1 MGPLISF
8 DEIAEESSFFYD
20 IDQPLDWQEV
30 FGNSNP
36 LSLEVGFGNGKF
48 LIEIAALNPQIN
60 FFGIDFY
67 HKGIRK
73 LVTRINKLQIQNIRI
88 LYGDARERIPQIFET
103 DQLDSIFINFPDPWP
118 KKRHIK
124 RRLIKPK
131 FISMLTSKVTP
142 DGHIHLATDSESYAR
157 RNDGIPERSNGI
169 EKLLRIRKFPR
180 KPRGFSSI
188 QIRTKFYQCRGKN
201 ILHGVSKMR
210 TKRARMKQLYTGDAS
225 GFR

>member
-20 IDQPLDWQEV
+20 IDHPLDWQEV

-48 LIEIAALNPQIN
+48 LIEIAAVNPQIN

-88 LYGDARERIPQIFET
+88 LYGDARERIPQIFEAG
-103 DQLDSIFINFPDPWP
+103 QLDSIFINFPDPWP

-124 RRLIKPK
+124 RRLIKPN

-142 DGHIHLATDSESYAR
+142 EGHIHLATDSEPYASEMMQYLSDATGLKNCYGPGKFR
-157 RNDGIPERSNGI
+157 EQREDFPQSKYERNFINAG
-169 EKLLRIRKFPR
+169 EKI
-180 KPRGFSSI
+180 
-188 QIRTKFYQCRGKN
+188 FYLEFQKCE
-201 ILHGVSKMR
+201 
-210 TKRARMKQLYTGDAS
+210 
-225 GFR
+225 

>member
-8 DEIAEESSFFYD
+8 DEIVEDSSFFYD

-88 LYGDARERIPQIFET
+88 LYGDARERIPQIFEA

-131 FISMLTSKVTP
+131 FIAMLTSKVRP
-142 DGHIHLATDSESYAR
+142 GGHIHLATDSESYAGEMMQYLSEATELKNCYGSGNFR
-157 RNDGIPERSNGI
+157 EQREDFPQSKYERNFINAG
-169 EKLLRIRKFPR
+169 EKI
-180 KPRGFSSI
+180 
-188 QIRTKFYQCRGKN
+188 FYLEFQKCDQRP
-201 ILHGVSKMR
+201 
-210 TKRARMKQLYTGDAS
+210 AQ
-225 GFR
+225 